1 MRQFVVFLLLS
12 GPCVVAAQT
21 TSPPVPS
28 PTENSPA
35 LTIQITV
42 NLVQVDAVVT
52 DSKNHPV
59 TNLQAKDFEILQ
71 DGVPQ
76 VITNFSYI
84 REAAPDTGQR
94 PTSLTKN
101 AVAPPPRELK
111 PQEIRRVVALVVDD
125 LGLSFESTACVHIA
139 LKKFVDEQM
148 LPGDLVA
155 ILRTGGGIGTL
166 QQFTSDKRLLYAAI
180 DRVKFNAQ
188 GRVGISSFEPLL
200 TLNTP
205 GGPGSVTPI
214 AAVGGTGMGHAEAA
228 RDIDVTYLAGSLGA
242 IRYVVQGLK
251 ELPGRKSLILFSENM
266 PMSSHPDVIDSLH
279 RLTDAAERASVVIYA
294 IDPRGLAVL
303 QLTAADQT
311 AGLSPAALTSAAMQR
326 TQGYLGSQD
335 GMSFLARE
343 TGGLF
348 IHDLNDIP
356 GSVRQVLEDS
366 SGYYLI
372 GYRPAAGTFDPVTGR
387 RKFHHVRVRV
397 KRTGLFVRT
406 RGGFFGLSD
415 RESAPVLTT
424 RESQISH
431 ALASP
436 FSAPDIHL
444 RLTAIFSNQSK
455 GSFVTTFLHTDARD
469 IAFTHDPD
477 GSYKG
482 TVDLIAALFGDNG
495 QVVASGDFT
504 YTLRV
509 KDEDYDSVLRNG
521 FIFRERH
528 LIKQPGA
535 YQIRLVMRDATTQT
549 LGSASQYLDVP
560 DVKKG
565 HLAVSGI
572 LLSQSSDLAASTGAL
587 ANNQTQAFDAKGNA
601 AVRIFRPGAK
611 IAYVYEVLN
620 TQHPPGNPPQV
631 LEQVRLFRDGQQFYA
646 NSATPLDFHGQ
657 TDLPHLTAGGLIRLG
672 PQFAPG
678 DYAMQVIVTDKL
690 AKKEK
695 YRSVSQWM
703 NFEVE

>member
-1 MRQFVVFLLLS
+1 M
-12 GPCVVAAQT
+12 
-21 TSPPVPS
+21 
-28 PTENSPA
+28 
-35 LTIQITV
+35 
-42 NLVQVDAVVT
+42 
-52 DSKNHPV
+52 
-59 TNLQAKDFEILQ
+59 
-71 DGVPQ
+71 
-76 VITNFSYI
+76 
-84 REAAPDTGQR
+84 
-94 PTSLTKN
+94 
-101 AVAPPPRELK
+101 
-111 PQEIRRVVALVVDD
+111 ALVVDD
-125 LGLSFESTACVHIA
+125 LELSFESTAYVHTA
-139 LKKFVDEQM
+139 LKKFVDEQT

-214 AAVGGTGMGHAEAA
+214 AAVGGTGMGNAEAA

-294 IDPRGLAVL
+294 IDARGLAVL
-303 QLTAADQT
+303 ELTAADQT
-311 AGLSPAALTSAAMQR
+311 AGLPPAHLTSAALRR
-326 TQGYLGSQD
+326 TQDYLASQD

-372 GYRPAAGTFDPVTGR
+372 GYRPAARTFDPVTGR

-415 RESAPVLTT
+415 RETAPVLTT

-436 FSAPDIHL
+436 FSAPDIQL

-469 IAFTHDPD
+469 IAFTHDAD

-504 YTLRV
+504 YALRV
-509 KDEDYDSVLRNG
+509 KDEDYDSVLKNG
-521 FIFRERH
+521 FIFREQH

-535 YQIRLVMRDATTQT
+535 YQIRLVMRDATTQKIRIGEPISRNAGRKERSFGGLWHPAEPVVGFGCFDRCACQQSNT
-549 LGSASQYLDVP
+549 SIRCKGKCGGPYLQARSEDRLCLWGIEHPAPARQSAAGTRASSALSRWPAILCKLRHAAGFPRP
-560 DVKKG
+560 DRP
-565 HLAVSGI
+565 S
-572 LLSQSSDLAASTGAL
+572 SSDRWRPHSPRSPVRARRLRYASNRHRQTGYERKISLCLSMDEFRSGVVGFGRRASTAWL
-587 ANNQTQAFDAKGNA
+587 S
-601 AVRIFRPGAK
+601 AVEAECRRVKYCHSDDPHPFRR
-611 IAYVYEVLN
+611 
-620 TQHPPGNPPQV
+620 
-631 LEQVRLFRDGQQFYA
+631 QVRLSQQAAQSADGRQHRFLSPPA
-646 NSATPLDFHGQ
+646 
-657 TDLPHLTAGGLIRLG
+657 LPHALRLE
-672 PQFAPG
+672 Q
-678 DYAMQVIVTDKL
+678 L
-690 AKKEK
+690 L
-695 YRSVSQWM
+695 YRKGSP
-703 NFEVE
+703 